1 MVYLGISNTSSPFA
15 VMIFNE
21 IPSISLPSV
30 ESITPS
36 AKPPSFSR
44 GTQHDRFGSYGW
56 KVSNISYYKMKL
68 LLNVTMCRN
77 LRYNWLDYMLTSI
90 LVEWTVPKHYKL
102 NSYDAESMVIQVQ
115 LQFYPWYS
123 SRLTTH
129 KRRRKLSRLHTK
141 TNLNM
146 HMSYKVW
153 NFLV

>member
-90 LVEWTVPKHYKL
+90 LVECTVPKHYKL
-102 NSYDAESMVIQVQ
+102 RFIWCRAHGHSSATTIFFLCIQVVWQ
-115 LQFYPWYS
+115 N
-123 SRLTTH
+123 
-129 KRRRKLSRLHTK
+129 TK
-141 TNLNM
+141 
-146 HMSYKVW
+146 KDK
-153 NFLV
+153 NFPGYIPRPIWICICPIKFETS